1 VTIADTS
8 PTSMT
13 VTSGATYHHF
23 PLNFH
28 LQVARRE
35 PTLVRIKKVPNDA
48 RIQSVTI
55 VSLDIC
61 RDYCTLRKET
71 DEDIGLVGDTAG
83 TYQRDIDD
91 LVPLFVQCDGT
102 CGVPHV
108 QNTIYPSD
116 RAVTNH

>member
-1 VTIADTS
+1 MGGRTVTMADTT

-35 PTLVRIKKVPNDA
+35 PTLVRIKKVPNGA

-71 DEDIGLVGDTAG
+71 DQDTGLVGDTAG

-102 CGVPHV
+102 C
-108 QNTIYPSD
+108 
-116 RAVTNH
+116 R